1 MSMNFEVIEAATAGA
16 GGKASKEQGII
27 EAATEEAKG
36 KTGKSNP
43 HLFRDLAD
51 AYLMD
56 LAAEKKGCVRYYQGR
71 MLRYDG
77 RRYLQEEMF
86 PTILR
91 RYFLEKGIPHNN
103 NIVGNVVPVIEARTY
118 CDSIE
123 YPALPFW
130 FGKPSCQARNVVAF
144 ANGLLDVERAIQ
156 GDHTLMAH
164 THKWVSLTCLP
175 HAYDPAA
182 QCPAWLA
189 FLEET
194 LEGDQERI
202 ALLQE
207 YFGYCLIPDNSYQ
220 KLLILRGV
228 SRGGKGTVVKILE
241 ALLGSENMT
250 GYTLISLADKFGLGG
265 LVGKL
270 VASVGEVNLQGH
282 PLKYQIFERLNNIT
296 GEDPVEVEYK
306 HNPIKMSLRLPV
318 RFVISCNQMPHFADD
333 SGALAERL
341 LVIDFERACPPEK
354 RDPGL
359 AARLTAEASG
369 ITNWAIGGLERLRG
383 QGRFTT
389 PAKSLETLNDIRRKN
404 STALAFAQDRLAV
417 HHSIHTGNL
426 PGVEVVQNSDL
437 EETWQVESDVR
448 KAFDVWCQENDA
460 SGNMNYLF
468 ANLQTLLPKLK
479 RGKRSVVSGKRENAM
494 IGLRLKPATVAP

>member
-1 MSMNFEVIEAATAGA
+1 MSLDFEV
-16 GGKASKEQGII
+16 I

-36 KTGKSNP
+36 KTGTRNP

-51 AYLMD
+51 AFLMD
-56 LAAEKKGCVRYYQGR
+56 LAAEQKGCVRYYQGR

-86 PTILR
+86 PTLLR
-91 RYFLEKGIPHNN
+91 RYFLDRKIPHNN
-103 NIVGNVVPVIEARTY
+103 NIVGNVVPIIEARTY
-118 CDSIE
+118 CDPIRH
-123 YPALPFW
+123 PALPFW
-130 FGKPSCQARNVVAF
+130 VGGPPCEARNVVAF
-144 ANGLLDVERAIQ
+144 ANGLLDVERAIR
-156 GDHTLMAH
+156 GDHDLMPH
-164 THKWVSLTCLP
+164 SHKWVSLTCLP
-175 HAYDPAA
+175 HAYDPTAG
-182 QCPAWLA
+182 CPTWLA

-207 YFGYCLIPDNSYQ
+207 FFGYCLIPDNSLQ

-228 SRGGKGTVVKILE
+228 SRGGKGTVVKVLE
-241 ALLGSENMT
+241 ALLGSDNMT
-250 GYTLISLADKFGLGG
+250 GYTLTSLADKFGLGG

-282 PLKYQIFERLNNIT
+282 PMKYQIFERLNNIT

-318 RFVISCNQMPHFADD
+318 RFVVSCNQMPHFADD
-333 SGALAERL
+333 SGALAERI
-341 LVIDFERACPPEK
+341 LVIDFERACPPER

-359 AARLTAEASG
+359 AARLIAEASG
-369 ITNWAIGGLERLRG
+369 ITNWAIRGLARLRG
-383 QGRFTT
+383 QGRFTM

-404 STALAFAQDRLAV
+404 SSALAFAQDRLIV
-417 HHSIHTGNL
+417 HRTLDTGNL
-426 PGVEVVQNSDL
+426 PGVEIVKDVGLD
-437 EETWQVESDVR
+437 ETWAFEAEVR
-448 KAFDVWCQENDA
+448 KSYNNWCEENDA
-460 SGNMNYLF
+460 GCNLSYLF

-479 RGKRSVVSGKRENAM
+479 RGKRSGVSGKRENAM
-494 IGLRLKPATVAP
+494 IGVRLKPATSP